1 MYPSSVLARGVSQP
15 FSSFRTLSRSLTLAL
30 PLFVL
35 IAFSATYSPAQTYTA
50 LYEFG
55 AKTGDPESPQYS
67 GIITQGRDGNLYSTA
82 PNTPLG
88 ACSYCGAAFSISPSG
103 VLKVY
108 DFKPSGM
115 GYTPFSGVSLGSDGN
130 FYGTTKAGGTF
141 NWGTIFR
148 VTSSGTLATLYNFGT
163 CKSPCVDGYI
173 PNSPPVQGADGN
185 FYGTTPHSADGTNDG
200 IAYQITSAGKYK
212 ILHVFSLSS
221 GGYNP
226 DAPFIQGTDG
236 SFYGTTAL
244 GGKSLSSTC
253 VAAFSSFSCGTIF
266 KMTATG
272 HVTFVHEFV
281 QTDGAGPIGPVTQA
295 SDGNFYGTTLEGG
308 AKKLGVVFKM
318 TSKGVLTVLHGFTG
332 TDGQN
337 PDGGVVQASDGNFYG
352 TTSGGGTLGHG
363 TIFKVTSAG
372 KFSVLYNFDNTHGAT
387 PEVTLVQHTNGILYG
402 DTFNGGPQGG
412 GVFYSLNAGA
422 PAFIRLQT
430 TSGKVGSTV
439 SILGQG
445 FTGATA
451 VSFGGVN
458 ATSFS
463 VSSDTYLTAKV
474 PVGAKTG
481 TVTVVRPSGNLN
493 SINQQFKVT
502 PTISS
507 IAPTSGPIGT
517 VVMINGTGLTQT
529 TKVTFGGVN
538 ATTFTVNS
546 DSKVSATVPTGAKT
560 GKITVTTVG
569 GLANSATF
577 TVTP

>member
-1 MYPSSVLARGVSQP
+1 MYPSSVLARGISQP

-30 PLFVL
+30 SLLVL
-35 IAFSATYSPAQTYTA
+35 IAFTATYSPAQTYTA
-50 LYEFG
+50 LYDFG
-55 AKTGDPESPQYS
+55 TKATDPESPQYS

-82 PNTPLG
+82 RSTPLG
-88 ACSYCGAAFSISPSG
+88 ACSYCGAAFSISPAG
-103 VLKVY
+103 VLTVY
-108 DFKPSGM
+108 DFTPTGM
-115 GYTPFSGVSLGSDGN
+115 GYTPLSGVSLGIDGN
-130 FYGTTKAGGTF
+130 FYGTTESGGTF
-141 NWGTIFR
+141 NRGTIFR

-163 CKSPCVDGYI
+163 CQYPCIDGFI
-173 PNSPPVQGADGN
+173 PNSPPMQGADGN
-185 FYGTTPHSADGTNDG
+185 FYGTTPHSGDGTNDG
-200 IAYQITSAGKYK
+200 IAYQITSTGKYK

-236 SFYGTTAL
+236 SFYGTTTV

-253 VAAFSSFSCGTIF
+253 VAAFSSFSCGTVF

-272 HVTFVHEFV
+272 HVTFLHEFV
-281 QTDGAGPIGPVTQA
+281 QTDGAGPIGPVTQG
-295 SDGNFYGTTLEGG
+295 SDGNFYGTTSEGG
-308 AKKLGVVFKM
+308 TSKLGVVFKM
-318 TSKGVLTVLHGFTG
+318 TSKGVLTVLHNFAGS
-332 TDGQN
+332 DGQN
-337 PDGGVVQASDGNFYG
+337 PDGGLVQASDGNFYG

-363 TIFKVTSAG
+363 TIFKVTLAG
-372 KFSVLYNFDNTHGAT
+372 AFSVIHNFDSTNGAT
-387 PEVTLVQHTNGILYG
+387 PEVTMVQHTNGILYG
-402 DTFNGGPQGG
+402 DTDNGDAEGG
-412 GVFYSLNAGA
+412 GVFYSLDVGA
-422 PAFIRLQT
+422 PPFIRLQT

-458 ATSFS
+458 ATSFT

-481 TVTVVRPSGNLN
+481 TVTVVRPSGSLV
-493 SINQQFKVT
+493 SINQQFKVI

-517 VVMINGTGLTQT
+517 VVTINGTGLTQT
-529 TKVTFGGVN
+529 TKVSFGTVN
-538 ATTFTVNS
+538 ASTFTVNS
-546 DSKVSATVPTGAKT
+546 DSKVSVTVPTGAQT
-560 GKITVTTVG
+560 GKIKVTTLG
-569 GLANSATF
+569 GLASSPIF

>member
-1 MYPSSVLARGVSQP
+1 MYPLSPSARG
-15 FSSFRTLSRSLTLAL
+15 LSRPSSLFRNLTLAVMAL
-30 PLFVL
+30 VFA
-35 IAFSATYSPAQTYTA
+35 AFTNTYSHAQTYTA

-55 AKTGDPESPQYS
+55 AKATDPENPQYS

-82 PNTPLG
+82 TSTPLG

-103 VLKVY
+103 VLTVY
-108 DFKPSGM
+108 DFKTTGM
-115 GYTPFSGVSLGSDGN
+115 GYTPFSGVSLGIDGN

-141 NWGTIFR
+141 NAGTIFQL
-148 VTSSGTLATLYNFGT
+148 TSSGNLATLYNFGT
-163 CKSPCVDGYI
+163 CQYPCVDGYI
-173 PNSPPVQGADGN
+173 PNSSPVQGADGN

-236 SFYGTTAL
+236 SFYGTTTL
-244 GGKSLSSTC
+244 GGKTLSSTC
-253 VAAFSSFSCGTIF
+253 VAAFSSNTCGTVF
-266 KMTATG
+266 KMSATG
-272 HVTFVHEFV
+272 HVTFLHQFV
-281 QTDGAGPIGPVTQA
+281 QTDGAGPIGPVTQG
-295 SDGNFYGTTLEGG
+295 SDGNFYGTTSEGG
-308 AKKLGVVFKM
+308 TGKLGVVFKM
-318 TSKGVLTVLHGFTG
+318 TSKGALTVLHSFAG

-352 TTSGGGTLGHG
+352 TTSAGGTMGHG

-372 KFSVLYNFDNTHGAT
+372 AFSRLYDFDNTHGGT
-387 PEVTLVQHTNGILYG
+387 PEVTMVQHTNGILYG
-402 DTFNGGPQGG
+402 DTYTGDAQGG
-412 GVFYSLNAGA
+412 GVFYSLNVGA

-458 ATSFS
+458 ATSFT

-481 TVTVVRPSGNLN
+481 TVAEVGPSGNLN
-493 SINQQFKVT
+493 SINQQFRVI

-517 VVMINGTGLTQT
+517 VVTIGGTGLTQT
-529 TKVTFGGVN
+529 TKVSFGGVN
-538 ATTFTVNS
+538 AATFTVNS

-569 GLANSATF
+569 GTASSKTF